1 MAPSTLDL
9 FILTFNCAKNLINP
23 PVFAAHLHG
32 ALSQNATGLPD
43 LVVFSLQEVAPL
55 SYAFAGSYFL
65 NPYYA
70 RFGEALNLAS
80 AKLLAATTTTTT
92 TTTPTTPTRATRA
105 TRATTTDDRDE
116 DARPSSPPPYTLVRA
131 KNVGMTAILLYARDP
146 ASIQK
151 LEEAECGFGAADM
164 GNKGAVGLR
173 VTWNGRQQQDEQQD
187 EQHER
192 GSTTTTTTT
201 TTTTELTFVAAHL
214 AAMEWNLKKRNANWR
229 SIVAGLTFANPRSI
243 LPDVFPPS
251 RAGPNPDRSGAGDI
265 APLRLPTGDSP
276 DPSEEEPEEGEE
288 EGGGGAEGAE
298 GTDTRPLLPH
308 DPSRD
313 PATLAA
319 LQQISIYKPSSHLFV
334 AGDLNYRIASTT
346 PPPLAAFPSFD
357 PASEHHFA
365 AFLPRDQ
372 LTRER
377 LAGRTLHGLSE
388 APIAFGPTYKFD
400 VLPPDEND
408 EAGGGGGGGEVTG
421 PGEVR
426 WRFAPHRWPGWCDR
440 VLYLDVPRRPATP
453 GSGGGGSDGGGDEVE
468 NREQP
473 KKQQQ
478 QQQQQQQTGV
488 EVRAY
493 DALPVMETS
502 DHRAVYFRAS
512 VPVLGEDEMRS
523 RLDAA
528 AAAASYSSSSSS
540 SAAAAVLTAVD
551 PRLKMPVPVDV
562 HAWERRAAA
571 RRKEMVVGWTG
582 LLWSTREGAVAL
594 ATVLALGVGSWWL
607 TRVWW

>member
-1 MAPSTLDL
+1 PRRSTTAAVAMAPSTLDL

-23 PVFAAHLHG
+23 PIFAAHLHG

-80 AKLLAATTTTTT
+80 AKLLAATTTTT
-92 TTTPTTPTRATRA
+92 PTTPTRAT
-105 TRATTTDDRDE
+105 TTTDGRDE
-116 DARPSSPPPYTLVRA
+116 DAGPSSPPPYTLVRA

-173 VTWNGRQQQDEQQD
+173 VT
-187 EQHER
+187 
-192 GSTTTTTTT
+192 TTTTTTKTTTT

-243 LPDVFPPS
+243 LPGFFPPS

-265 APLRLPTGDSP
+265 APPRLPTGDSP

-298 GTDTRPLLPH
+298 GADTRPLLPH

-313 PATLAA
+313 PVTLAA

-365 AFLPRDQ
+365 AFLARDQ

-408 EAGGGGGGGEVTG
+408 EASGSVGAGGGREVTG

-453 GSGGGGSDGGGDEVE
+453 GSGSSGDGDVVE

-473 KKQQQ
+473 KQQ

-502 DHRAVYFRAS
+502 DHRAVYFRAT

-528 AAAASYSSSSSS
+528 AAAAASYSSSSSSSS
-540 SAAAAVLTAVD
+540 SAAAAAVTAVD

-582 LLWSTREGAVAL
+582 LLWGTREGAVAL